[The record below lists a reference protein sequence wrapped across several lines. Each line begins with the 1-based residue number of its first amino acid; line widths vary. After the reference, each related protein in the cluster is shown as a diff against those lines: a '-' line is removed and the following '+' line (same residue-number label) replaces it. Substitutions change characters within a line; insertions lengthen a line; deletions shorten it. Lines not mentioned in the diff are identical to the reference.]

1 MRAVESLRVLIV
13 STPVGPLGSG
23 VGGGV
28 ELTLH
33 SLVYGLSGL
42 GHSVEVVAPAGS
54 LHVGARVH
62 QIEGVL
68 QASSQLADRA
78 TPVVLPNASVLAAMW
93 ERVADLQH
101 RIDVVVN
108 LGYDWLPLYLS
119 SFLDVPVVHFV
130 SMGSLNDVMDDAIH
144 DLARRQPGRLGAHTL
159 SQAVTFDR
167 VVDGSCQTV
176 PFRILGSGVITD
188 RYDLRPT
195 ADGDPAHLGAIGRIS
210 PEKGLEDVAELSA
223 RSGWPVKVWGM
234 MQDPDYWQRVC
245 DQHPAA
251 HLEYCGFLPTD
262 DLQAAIGRCTAVV
275 MTPKWVEAFGNVAIE
290 AMATGV
296 PVIAYDRGGP
306 AEIVVDGETGFVV
319 PADDVDALV
328 GAVERIGTI
337 DRLECRRRVE
347 EEFSTDAL
355 ARRVDEWLHEVVAA
369 SQGAPASPAMIG
381 AASCGGLDAGAA
393 DRIISRFPVE

>member
-1 MRAVESLRVLIV
+1 VERLRVVIV

-54 LHVGARVH
+54 LHIGARVH
-62 QIEGVL
+62 QIEGML
-68 QASSQLADRA
+68 QPSSQLADRDA
-78 TPVVLPNASVLAAMW
+78 PVELSTGSVLAAMW
-93 ERVADLQH
+93 QRIADLQDD
-101 RIDVVVN
+101 IDVVVN
-108 LGYDWLPLYLS
+108 LGYDWLPLYLT
-119 SFLDVPVVHFV
+119 SFLAVPVVHFI
-130 SMGSLNDVMDDAIH
+130 SMGSLNDVMDAAIH
-144 DLARRQPGRLGAHTL
+144 DLARRRPDCLGAH
-159 SQAVTFDR
+159 SHAQAVTFDR
-167 VVDGSCQTV
+167 VVDGVIETV

-188 RYDLRPT
+188 RYDVRLAPDT
-195 ADGDPAHLGAIGRIS
+195 DPAYLGAVGRIS
-210 PEKGLEDVAELSA
+210 REKGLEDVAELSA
-223 RSGWPVKVWGM
+223 RSRWPVKVWGI
-234 MQDPDYWQRVC
+234 MQDPGYWQQVC
-245 DQHPAA
+245 DEHPDAR
-251 HLEYCGFLPTD
+251 LEYCGFLATD

-296 PVIAYDRGGP
+296 PVITYDRGGP

-328 GAVERIGTI
+328 AAVERIDTI
-337 DRLECRRRVE
+337 DRVMCRQRVE

-355 ARRVDEWLHEVVAA
+355 ARRVDEWLREVVAA
-369 SQGAPASPAMIG
+369 S
-381 AASCGGLDAGAA
+381 
-393 DRIISRFPVE
+393 DRIPAHRH